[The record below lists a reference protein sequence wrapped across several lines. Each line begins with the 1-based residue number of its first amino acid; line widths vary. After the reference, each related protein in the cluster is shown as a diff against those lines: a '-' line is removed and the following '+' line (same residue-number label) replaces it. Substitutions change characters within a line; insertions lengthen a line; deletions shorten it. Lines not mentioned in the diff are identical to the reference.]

1 MSFVSGAVLTPALLA
16 TFSACDEQR
25 APERLC
31 FPQCRSGDDCKL
43 LILGTGAFQ
52 NFQSC
57 SAYLCGMILENVQLV
72 QPFWHEDSLSRRLAM
87 SGGRVLSDGQASHTD
102 LP

>member
-43 LILGTGAFQ
+43 LILGTGAVHFKI
-52 NFQSC
+52 FQSC
-57 SAYLCGMILENVQLV
+57 SAYLCGMILEK
-72 QPFWHEDSLSRRLAM
+72 S
-87 SGGRVLSDGQASHTD
+87 
-102 LP
+102 